1 MAPLAVS
8 GSAVIGLSRVV
19 VEGREFTARGR
30 YRPTDQIARVQAHTF
45 DDLAGGHAGHRDPR
59 SSGLRARKAPA
70 AAAPPARLTSSQLQI
85 FDQAITHMVAS
96 PTATAGLITPPDI
109 LPSSKAPVSTVIPM
123 SRPYILLFG

>member
-70 AAAPPARLTSSQLQI
+70 AAAPPARLTSSQIQI
-85 FDQAITHMVAS
+85 FDQAISPMVA
-96 PTATAGLITPPDI
+96 PHPATAGMNTPPEI
-109 LPSSKAPVSTVIPM
+109 PPTAKAPAATVNPM
-123 SRPYILLFG
+123 ARP